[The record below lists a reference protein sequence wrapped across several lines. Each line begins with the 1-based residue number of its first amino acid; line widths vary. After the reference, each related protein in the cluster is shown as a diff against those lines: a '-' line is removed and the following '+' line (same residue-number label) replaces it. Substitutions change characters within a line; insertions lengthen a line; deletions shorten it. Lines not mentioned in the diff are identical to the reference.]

1 MGTRSLAGRLKRLE
15 TRFLP
20 QDGPKLEVVIQKV
33 DSTGRVVGTYTLT
46 PQGLKERPE
55 TTVASAGNDNQL
67 VVKILEPDHA
77 RAALG

>member
-20 QDGPKLEVVIQKV
+20 QDCQKLEIVIQKV

-67 VVKILEPDHA
+67 VVDVLQPPRQVLE
-77 RAALG
+77 